1 MKNNANSY
9 AIEGSALFG
18 NMDGISSYTY
28 NLIKHLSIIE
38 KEDKFFI
45 WYTQA
50 PLFRRGLIDFRQH
63 NIIHKKSF
71 FPFPAMEGLKI
82 FHDTGLLMPGPEK
95 KQNRITTIHD
105 LSSILLPFSGEKE
118 KRAIKLRLAEAI
130 KTSDIII
137 APSQNTKNDLL
148 KHFGAPDNKIDVVYE
163 GIGEEFYPQTS
174 LKSSLVRTR
183 YSIKRPYM
191 LFLGKI
197 NETKNVRGLLEAYSL
212 LKYESPPD
220 LVIAGNSDA
229 QSLNIKKL
237 AEELEISNNVK
248 HLGYIPKT
256 DIPALMS
263 GAEIFV
269 WPSFY
274 EGFGLPVLEAMACG
288 APVISS
294 SNSCIPEI
302 VGDAGILVD
311 PGNIQKIS
319 AAMKKVLADKEIRL
333 SMKKKSLERSKYF
346 SAKKMAAETLNIY
359 RRISAN

>member
-1 MKNNANSY
+1 
-9 AIEGSALFG
+9 
-18 NMDGISSYTY
+18 
-28 NLIKHLSIIE
+28 
-38 KEDKFFI
+38 
-45 WYTQA
+45 
-50 PLFRRGLIDFRQH
+50 
-63 NIIHKKSF
+63 
-71 FPFPAMEGLKI
+71 
-82 FHDTGLLMPGPEK
+82 
-95 KQNRITTIHD
+95 
-105 LSSILLPFSGEKE
+105 
-118 KRAIKLRLAEAI
+118 
-130 KTSDIII
+130 
-137 APSQNTKNDLL
+137 
-148 KHFGAPDNKIDVVYE
+148 
-163 GIGEEFYPQTS
+163 
-174 LKSSLVRTR
+174 
-183 YSIKRPYM
+183 M

-220 LVIAGNSDA
+220 LVIAGSSDT

-248 HLGYIPKT
+248 HLGYIPRT

-288 APVISS
+288 SPVISS

-319 AAMKKVLADKEIRL
+319 EAIK
-333 SMKKKSLERSKYF
+333 RSSQTKRCAF
-346 SAKKMAAETLNIY
+346 P
-359 RRISAN
+359 